1 MIPVFMKILSM
12 SAVGNAVI
20 LAVLLGRLLLKKAP
34 RAVTCVLW
42 LAVLFRLL
50 CPWSPESRFGGIS
63 RTASAYV
70 ETMEVVT
77 LPSVAGK
84 TNNGT
89 TDPGVPP
96 EQPAQA
102 MEGATVQTTAPRDIG
117 WREICCGLW
126 LLGMSVLAVYS
137 LVSLLRLKRR
147 LVGAVR
153 LRDNIYLA
161 DHLETAFVLGL
172 ARPKIYLP
180 SSLSQQEQD
189 CILAHEQTHIRRG
202 DPWWKALA
210 FLALTVHWF
219 NPLVWLA
226 FVSFGKDM
234 ETACDEAVV
243 RKLGPEIEAD
253 YAASLLRLATGRR
266 ILAGAPL
273 AFGEGDTSGRIRH
286 ILRYKKP
293 AFWVVLIS
301 VLAVVILGL
310 FLTFDR
316 TADTDSDYWNARYT
330 VREVRYDAPMYNFA
344 YTEDTAPEYAILPDG
359 DLYARDKEG
368 RDLIYGQDWT
378 YVGTLAS
385 VQMDRQERNALF
397 DPSNNT
403 VQEIMYDVTA
413 VYEVR
418 RQDSGATQELTH
430 YLMVTRQG
438 QLYLTVGSEDQVRW
452 LFRLEYAASVEEYE
466 LRFPVRQSSSYPINV
481 SDGLCVRGA
490 SWVSVI
496 WPELYPDGQIPVED
510 KLPSI
515 SLPIGQQMLIL
526 DLEDLDSRTLTVG
539 LSPNGGAEETTVLNR
554 DSDGSFYWFLPEAQT
569 MRCRVIFEDCC
580 YAFRVE
586 TEEAAET
593 HVGGPYAD
601 LAYDLTEEG
610 SLTLPVSQLTGYSRL
625 FRTNSTKIKIKNCSG
640 SASLHVEMLTPE
652 SREDHIMLADVE
664 PGKSVSF
671 TNLTAAQVYALRIT
685 GDPGAEVTISD

>member
-1 MIPVFMKILSM
+1 M
-12 SAVGNAVI
+12 
-20 LAVLLGRLLLKKAP
+20 
-34 RAVTCVLW
+34 
-42 LAVLFRLL
+42 
-50 CPWSPESRFGGIS
+50 
-63 RTASAYV
+63 
-70 ETMEVVT
+70 
-77 LPSVAGK
+77 
-84 TNNGT
+84 
-89 TDPGVPP
+89 
-96 EQPAQA
+96 
-102 MEGATVQTTAPRDIG
+102 
-117 WREICCGLW
+117 
-126 LLGMSVLAVYS
+126 
-137 LVSLLRLKRR
+137 
-147 LVGAVR
+147 GAVR
-153 LRDNIYLA
+153 LRNNIYLA

-316 TADTDSDYWNARYT
+316 TADSGSDYWNARYT
-330 VREVRYDAPMYNFA
+330 VREVRYDAPMYNFS

-359 DLYARDKEG
+359 DLYARDTEG

-378 YVGTLAS
+378 YMGTLSA
-385 VQMDRQERNALF
+385 VKMDRQERNALF
-397 DPSNNT
+397 NPSNNT
-403 VQEIMYDVTA
+403 VQEIMDDVTA

-418 RQDSGATQELTH
+418 RKDSGATQELTH

-466 LRFPVRQSSSYPINV
+466 LRFPVQQSSSYPINV

-490 SWVSVI
+490 SWASAI
-496 WPELYPDGQIPVED
+496 WPELYPDGQVPAED
-510 KLPSI
+510 ELPSI

-580 YAFRVE
+580 YAFQVE

-601 LAYDLTEEG
+601 LAYGLTEEG

-625 FRTNSTKIKIKNCSG
+625 FRTNSTKIKVKNCTG

-652 SREDHIMLADVE
+652 SREDLIMLADVE